1 MITIRRACVLLIF
14 LCMSAHGADAS
25 SDRLSTQTN
34 FDIPAQSLGASLKDL
49 AHQAGVQI
57 LFEESTVSGL
67 SAPAL
72 QARQSVEQALRAL
85 LRNTG
90 LVYVASGDAIAV
102 RKSFHLQNESTKPP
116 HEDARSREIKDEGG
130 AAGGQRIAQAAD
142 SETSAG
148 AEGPEAPGM
157 IRDELEMVVVTGSRL
172 KRIEAAGPSPVHVI
186 TRQEIDRSGAA
197 TVREVL
203 NTVTQNANSRD
214 ESGNAT
220 FLGAST
226 VQLRGLPLGT
236 TLVLLN
242 GRRIGASAAQVA
254 SNFFDLSNVPLEAVE
269 RIEVLTDSASAIY
282 GADAVGGAVNIIL
295 KQDFDGAGAGVRYG
309 TSSKSDADERQ
320 ASFTI
325 GGNGDKLSGLLV
337 LDYYDRDLLH
347 ASDRELTHTND
358 FTRFGGDDLRSTFSY
373 PANVYSLDGSP
384 LPGLTGSF
392 AGVPAG
398 TDGVGLTPADFA
410 ATDGVLNK
418 FETSPYQT
426 LQSGADRKSAF
437 ASGRYRI
444 TPQTTVFAEALYTH
458 RRQVVDMPPDA
469 LPLGQFGFFVVPA
482 NNPFNPFGVPVG
494 VDYRF
499 VELGPRTNDATTDFS
514 RFVVG
519 ASGEWGRADWEVYW
533 LGDRDETDVV
543 NGATLNAFLNIPVV
557 QQFLDSSDPNV
568 ALNVFSTT
576 GNNNPQTLA
585 AMLDATATVDD
596 LNSRASMAEAVVRAP
611 LWSLPGGPMSAVLG
625 VNLRR
630 EKVDFLS
637 PLAGDLRD
645 QRRSKSAF
653 AEIAVPLVGPEQGIP
668 GVSSLELTGAVRH
681 DDYDD
686 FDSSTEPQFGLTW
699 RPWRNLLLRASY
711 GESYKAPTAFQLFF
725 SRLTLPENAFDPRRG
740 GEPSDFIRILG
751 GNPDLDPEQ
760 GTSTSFGFIWEPRF
774 ASGLSV
780 SMNAFR
786 VRQDD
791 FITALDTDQLL
802 ANEALFPGRV
812 VRGSPAPTDP
822 PGFAGPIISIDS
834 SNINF
839 GGITTEGLDG
849 ELQYAFP
856 PGAWGELV
864 ASVYFTYIDE
874 YEVRLTPG
882 TSPQNGVDQASDAG
896 YPLRFRGAAGLTWN
910 LRGVW
915 SATLNTRYSGS
926 YTDYDGI
933 HELPSQTLLDLQVQ
947 RNFGTRSGLWLFE
960 GLEATL
966 GVTNLTDE
974 QGEFSRA
981 FAGYDYQRA
990 DIRGRF
996 FYLNLKARF

>member
-1 MITIRRACVLLIF
+1 MIRIRRACVLLTL
-14 LCMSAHGADAS
+14 LCMSAHGADAI
-25 SDRLSTQTN
+25 SDRLSSQTN
-34 FDIPAQSLGASLKDL
+34 FDIPAQSLGGSLKEL

-57 LFEESTVSGL
+57 LFEESTVRGL

-102 RKSFHLQNESTKPP
+102 RKSFRLRNESTTPP
-116 HEDARSREIKDEGG
+116 RDDSRSGVINDEGG
-130 AAGGQRIAQAAD
+130 TPDRQRLAQATGAAVAGGAD
-142 SETSAG
+142 R
-148 AEGPEAPGM
+148 PDAPGLVS
-157 IRDELEMVVVTGSRL
+157 DELEMVVVTGSRL

-214 ESGNAT
+214 ESGNAS

-236 TLVLLN
+236 TLILLN
-242 GRRIGASAAQVA
+242 GRRIGASAAQV
-254 SNFFDLSNVPLEAVE
+254 SFNIFDLSNVPLEAVE

-282 GADAVGGAVNIIL
+282 GADAIGGAVNIIL

-309 TSSKSDADERQ
+309 TSSESDADERQ

-325 GGNGDKLSGLLV
+325 GGNGDKLSGMLV

-347 ASDRELTHTND
+347 ASERELTRTSD

-373 PANVYSLDGSP
+373 PANVYSLDGGP
-384 LPGLTGSF
+384 LPGLANSF
-392 AGVPAG
+392 AGAPAG

-410 ATDGVLNK
+410 ATDGVLNL
-418 FETSPYQT
+418 FETAPYQT
-426 LQSGADRKSAF
+426 LQSAAERKSVF

-444 TPQTTVFAEALYTH
+444 TPQTSVFAEALYTH
-458 RRQVVDMPPDA
+458 RRQLVEFPPEP
-469 LPLGQFGFFVVPA
+469 LPFGQFGFFTVPA

-519 ASGEWGRADWEVYW
+519 ASGAWGRVGWEVYW

-543 NGATLNAFLNIPVV
+543 NGATLNSFLNVPLI
-557 QQFLDSSDPNV
+557 QQALDSSDPSV

-576 GNNNPQTLA
+576 GNNNPQTLTA
-585 AMLDATATVDD
+585 LLDATATVDD

-611 LWSLPGGPMSAVLG
+611 LWDLPAGPMNAVLG
-625 VNLRR
+625 VNVRN

-645 QRRSKSAF
+645 QRRSKSVF
-653 AEIAVPLVGPEQGIP
+653 AELAVPLVGPAQGIS
-668 GVSSLELTGAVRH
+668 GVSSLELTAAVRY

-699 RPWRNLLLRASY
+699 RPWQSLLLRASY
-711 GESYKAPTAFQLFF
+711 GEAYKAPTPFQLFF
-725 SRLTLPENAFDPRRG
+725 PRLTLPGTAFDPQRG
-740 GEPSDFIRILG
+740 GEPSDFVMIRG
-751 GNPDLDPEQ
+751 GNPELEPEQ
-760 GTSTSFGFIWEPRF
+760 GNSTSFGFIWEPRF
-774 ASGLSV
+774 APGFSIQ
-780 SMNAFR
+780 MNAFR
-786 VRQDD
+786 VRQED
-791 FITALDTDQLL
+791 FITALSVDQLL
-802 ANEALFPGRV
+802 ENEALFPGRV
-812 VRGSPAPTDP
+812 VRGEPTPADP
-822 PGFAGPIISIDS
+822 PNFAGPIISVDT
-834 SNINF
+834 SNVNF

-849 ELQYAFP
+849 EFQYAFP
-856 PGAWGELV
+856 PGDWGEFV
-864 ASVYFTYIDE
+864 ASLSFTYIDE
-874 YEVRLTPG
+874 FAVRLTPG
-882 TSPQNGVDQASDAG
+882 VPPENRVNEASDAG
-896 YPLRFRGAAGLTWN
+896 YPLRFRGSGALTWN
-910 LRGVW
+910 TQGGW
-915 SATLNTRYSGS
+915 SATLNTRYNCS

-933 HELPSQTLLDLQVQ
+933 HELPSQTLMDVQLQ
-947 RNFGTRSGLWLFE
+947 RRFGTRGGLWLLDD
-960 GLEATL
+960 LEATL
-966 GVTNLTDE
+966 GVVNLTDQ
-974 QGEFSRA
+974 QGEFSRS
-981 FAGYDYQRA
+981 FAGYDYQHA
-990 DIRGRF
+990 DMRGRF

>member
-1 MITIRRACVLLIF
+1 MIAIRRACVLLIL
-14 LCMSAHGADAS
+14 LCMSAHGADAGS
-25 SDRLSTQTN
+25 GRLSTQTN

-90 LVYVASGDAIAV
+90 LVYVASGDAIAI
-102 RKSFHLQNESTKPP
+102 RKGFGLQNESAQPP
-116 HEDARSREIKDEGG
+116 GQNPRSREIRHEG
-130 AAGGQRIAQAAD
+130 ATAGGQRIAQA
-142 SETSAG
+142 SEPATSDG
-148 AEGPEAPGM
+148 AELPEAPAM
-157 IRDELEMVVVTGSRL
+157 VRDELEMVVVTGSRL
-172 KRIEAAGPSPVHVI
+172 KRIEAAGPSPVQVI

-226 VQLRGLPLGT
+226 VQLRGLPLGA
-236 TLVLLN
+236 TLILLN
-242 GRRIGASAAQVA
+242 GRRIGASAAQV
-254 SNFFDLSNVPLEAVE
+254 SFNIFDLSNVPLEAVE

-295 KQDFDGAGAGVRYG
+295 RQDFDGAGAGVRYG

-325 GGNGDKLSGLLV
+325 GGNGDKLSGLMV

-347 ASDRELTHTND
+347 ASDRELTHTSD
-358 FTRFGGDDLRSTFSY
+358 FTRFGGDDLRSTFAY
-373 PANVYSLDGSP
+373 PANVYSLDGGP
-384 LPGLTGSF
+384 LPGLTSSF

-398 TDGVGLTPADFA
+398 TDGIGLTPADFA

-418 FETSPYQT
+418 FETAPYQT
-426 LQSGADRKSAF
+426 LQGSADRKSVF

-444 TPQTTVFAEALYTH
+444 TPQTSVFAEALYTH
-458 RRQVVDMPPDA
+458 RRQVVSFPPEP
-469 LPLGQFGFFVVPA
+469 LPFGQFGFFTVPA

-499 VELGPRTNDATTDFS
+499 VELGARTNDATTDFS

-543 NGATLNAFLNIPVV
+543 NGATLNSFLNVPVI

-585 AMLDATATVDD
+585 ALLQATATVDD

-611 LWSLPGGPMSAVLG
+611 LWSLPGGPMNAVLG

-630 EKVDFLS
+630 ERVDFLS

-653 AEIAVPLVGPEQGIP
+653 AELALPLIGPEQGIP
-668 GVSSLELTGAVRH
+668 AVSSLELTGAVRH

-711 GESYKAPTAFQLFF
+711 GEAYKAPTPFQLFF
-725 SRLTLPENAFDPRRG
+725 PRLTVPGTAFDPQRG
-740 GEPSDFIRILG
+740 GEPSDFIAILG

-760 GTSTSFGFIWEPRF
+760 GNSTSFGFIWEPAF
-774 ASGLSV
+774 ASGLSI

-791 FITALDTDQLL
+791 FITAFSVDQLL

-812 VRGSPAPTDP
+812 VRGAPAPTDP
-822 PGFAGPIISIDS
+822 PGFAGPIISVDT

-839 GGITTEGLDG
+839 GGITTDGLDG

-856 PGAWGELV
+856 SGAWGELV
-864 ASVYFTYIDE
+864 ASLYFTYIDE

-882 TSPQNGVDQASDAG
+882 TPPQNGVDLASDAG
-896 YPLRFRGAAGLTWN
+896 YPLRFRGTAGLTWN

-933 HELPSQTLLDLQVQ
+933 HELPSQTLLDLQLQ
-947 RNFGTRSGLWLFE
+947 RNFGLRNGFWLFQ

-966 GVTNLTDE
+966 GVTNLTDQ
-974 QGEFSRA
+974 QGEFSRS

-990 DIRGRF
+990 DMRGRF

>member
-1 MITIRRACVLLIF
+1 MITIRRACVLLAL
-14 LCMSAHGADAS
+14 LCMSAHGADAV

-57 LFEESTVSGL
+57 LFEESTVNGL

-102 RKSFHLQNESTKPP
+102 RRGFRLQNESTKPP
-116 HEDARSREIKDEGG
+116 REDIRSRDIEDEGAA
-130 AAGGQRIAQAAD
+130 AAGQRLAQTTGQA
-142 SETSAG
+142 TSAG
-148 AEGPEAPGM
+148 AEVPAAPTL

-172 KRIEAAGPSPVHVI
+172 KRIDAAGPSPVHVI

-203 NTVTQNANSRD
+203 SSVTQNANSRD

-220 FLGAST
+220 FLGASS
-226 VQLRGLPLGT
+226 VQLRGLPLGA
-236 TLVLLN
+236 TLILLN
-242 GRRIGASAAQVA
+242 GRRIGASAAQV
-254 SNFFDLSNVPLEAVE
+254 SFNIFDLSNVPLEAVE

-325 GGNGDKLSGLLV
+325 GGNSDQLSGLLV

-347 ASDRELTHTND
+347 ASDRELTHTSD

-373 PANVYSLDGSP
+373 PANVYSLDGGP
-384 LPGLTGSF
+384 LPGLTSPF

-418 FETSPYQT
+418 FETAPYQT
-426 LQSGADRKSAF
+426 LQGSADRKSAF

-444 TPQTTVFAEALYTH
+444 TPQTSVFAEALYTH
-458 RRQVVDMPPDA
+458 RRQVVDFPPEP
-469 LPLGQFGFFVVPA
+469 LPFGQFGFFTVPA

-543 NGATLNAFLNIPVV
+543 NGATLNSFLNIPVV

-576 GNNNPQTLA
+576 GNNNRQTLA
-585 AMLDATATVDD
+585 ALLDATATVDD
-596 LNSRASMAEAVVRAP
+596 LNSRASMAEAVVRTP
-611 LWSLPGGPMSAVLG
+611 LWSLPGGPMNAVLG

-653 AEIAVPLVGPEQGIP
+653 AELALPLVGPEQGIA
-668 GVSSLELTGAVRH
+668 GVSS
-681 DDYDD
+681 
-686 FDSSTEPQFGLTW
+686 
-699 RPWRNLLLRASY
+699 
-711 GESYKAPTAFQLFF
+711 
-725 SRLTLPENAFDPRRG
+725 
-740 GEPSDFIRILG
+740 
-751 GNPDLDPEQ
+751 
-760 GTSTSFGFIWEPRF
+760 
-774 ASGLSV
+774 
-780 SMNAFR
+780 
-786 VRQDD
+786 
-791 FITALDTDQLL
+791 
-802 ANEALFPGRV
+802 
-812 VRGSPAPTDP
+812 
-822 PGFAGPIISIDS
+822 
-834 SNINF
+834 
-839 GGITTEGLDG
+839 
-849 ELQYAFP
+849 
-856 PGAWGELV
+856 
-864 ASVYFTYIDE
+864 
-874 YEVRLTPG
+874 
-882 TSPQNGVDQASDAG
+882 
-896 YPLRFRGAAGLTWN
+896 
-910 LRGVW
+910 W
-915 SATLNTRYSGS
+915 S
-926 YTDYDGI
+926 
-933 HELPSQTLLDLQVQ
+933 
-947 RNFGTRSGLWLFE
+947 
-960 GLEATL
+960 
-966 GVTNLTDE
+966 
-974 QGEFSRA
+974 
-981 FAGYDYQRA
+981 
-990 DIRGRF
+990 
-996 FYLNLKARF
+996 

>member
-1 MITIRRACVLLIF
+1 MLLTL
-14 LCMSAHGADAS
+14 LCMSAHGADAI

-34 FDIPAQSLGASLKDL
+34 FDIPAQSLGASLKQL
-49 AHQAGVQI
+49 ANQAGVQI

-102 RKSFHLQNESTKPP
+102 RKAFSLQNESTKPP
-116 HEDARSREIKDEGG
+116 QDRRSRALKAEGG
-130 AAGGQRIAQAAD
+130 TPDGQRIAQATGA
-142 SETSAG
+142 AIAGG
-148 AEGPEAPGM
+148 AEGPDAQR
-157 IRDELEMVVVTGSRL
+157 ITVDELEMVVVTGSRL

-226 VQLRGLPLGT
+226 VQLRGLPLGA
-236 TLVLLN
+236 TLILLN
-242 GRRIGASAAQVA
+242 GRRIGASAAQV
-254 SNFFDLSNVPLEAVE
+254 SFNIFDLSNVPLEAVE

-309 TSSKSDADERQ
+309 TSGKSDADERQ

-347 ASDRELTHTND
+347 ASDRDLTHTSD

-373 PANVYSLDGSP
+373 PANVYSLDGGP
-384 LPGLTGSF
+384 LPGLTSSF

-398 TDGVGLTPADFA
+398 TDGFGLTPADFA
-410 ATDGVLNK
+410 ATDGVLNL
-418 FETSPYQT
+418 FETAPYQT
-426 LQSGADRKSAF
+426 LQGGAERKSVF

-444 TPQTTVFAEALYTH
+444 TPETSVFAEALYTH
-458 RRQVVDMPPDA
+458 RRQLVEFPPEP
-469 LPLGQFGFFVVPA
+469 LPFGQFGFFTVPA
-482 NNPFNPFGVPVG
+482 NNPFNPFGVSVG

-514 RFVVG
+514 RFVLG
-519 ASGEWGRADWEVYW
+519 ASGAWGRVDWEVYW
-533 LGDRDETDVV
+533 LGDRDQTDVA
-543 NGATLNAFLNIPVV
+543 NGATLNSFLNIPVV

-576 GNNNPQTLA
+576 GNNNRQTLA
-585 AMLDATATVDD
+585 AMLTATATVDD

-611 LWSLPGGPMSAVLG
+611 LWSLPGGPMNAVLG

-653 AEIAVPLVGPEQGIP
+653 AELALPLVGPEQGIS

-699 RPWRNLLLRASY
+699 RPWRSLLLRASY
-711 GESYKAPTAFQLFF
+711 GEAYKAPTPFQLFF
-725 SRLTLPENAFDPRRG
+725 PRLTLPGTAFDPRRG
-740 GEPSDFIRILG
+740 GEPSDFIMILG
-751 GNPDLDPEQ
+751 GNPDLHPEQ
-760 GTSTSFGFIWEPRF
+760 GDSTSFGFIWEPRF

-791 FITALDTDQLL
+791 FITAFSVDQLL
-802 ANEALFPGRV
+802 ENEALFPGRV
-812 VRGSPAPTDP
+812 VRGAPAPTDP
-822 PGFAGPIISIDS
+822 PGFAGPIVSVDT

-849 ELQYAFP
+849 EFQYAFP
-856 PGAWGELV
+856 PGDWGEFV
-864 ASVYFTYIDE
+864 AALSFTYIDE
-874 YEVRLTPG
+874 FEVRVTPG
-882 TSPQNGVDQASDAG
+882 TSPQNSVNEASDAG
-896 YPLRFRGAAGLTWN
+896 YPLRLRGNAGLTWN
-910 LRGVW
+910 GRGGW

-933 HELPSQTLLDLQVQ
+933 HELPSQTLLDLQLQ
-947 RNFGTRSGLWLFE
+947 RNFGSRNGLWLFD

-966 GVTNLTDE
+966 GVINLTDQ
-974 QGEFSRA
+974 QGEFSRS

-996 FYLNLKARF
+996 FYVNLKARF